1 MGDSAN
7 PYKIKWKEK
16 GTPILY
22 GKTLRM
28 RETPMRQSRENNS
41 LCDKIETKYYS
52 SIALI

>member
-7 PYKIKWKEK
+7 PHKIKWKEK

-22 GKTLRM
+22 GKTLIM
-28 RETPMRQSRENNS
+28 WETPMRQSQQNNS

>member
-22 GKTLRM
+22 GKTLIL
-28 RETPMRQSRENNS
+28 RETPMRKVEKIIH
-41 LCDKIETKYYS
+41 DKIETKYYS